1 MKLVICGSMSFAKEM
16 KETQVLLEAQGHT
29 VFVPRNLNDFL
40 NGTPTREKKELKIQ
54 HDVFK
59 DYFNE
64 IRNSDGVLVL
74 NYEKKGVPGY
84 VGVNAL
90 IEMAFAYVQNKKIFL
105 LNQIPEMDYSDEIEA
120 LTPTILNGDLSSLT

>member
-16 KETQVLLEAQGHT
+16 KEAQELLESRGHT

-90 IEMAFAYVQNKKIFL
+90 IEMAFAYVQDKKIYL
-105 LNQIPEMDYSDEIEA
+105 LNEVPAMDYSDEIEA
-120 LTPTILNGDLSSLT
+120 LTPIVLHGDLHSLI